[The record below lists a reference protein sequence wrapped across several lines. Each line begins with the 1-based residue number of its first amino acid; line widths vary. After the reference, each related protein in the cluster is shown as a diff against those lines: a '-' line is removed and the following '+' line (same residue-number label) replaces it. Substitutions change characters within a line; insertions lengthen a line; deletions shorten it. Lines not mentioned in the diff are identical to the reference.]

1 MRTLSS
7 RWQTRD
13 LITALAR
20 AGWGPLADREVAG
33 ARSVLQALVACLDY
47 HSGQGLTTAAQVAD
61 TAGLSERWTRTRLA
75 LLEDAGLI
83 TWNRG
88 GVVHGKPQP
97 SFIRI
102 VKTALVDLIKGAR
115 PALALVLAARRKRT
129 AHRLAGLRR
138 LNVLPRGTSRRSSH
152 AELSASPI
160 PLRGGDSN
168 PPHLER
174 STKVLTQDLPE
185 CSLHVGNKSGRM
197 ASGLHRCPMCR
208 RTEAR
213 EQAQAK
219 AAQTQVPAIPVPQQ
233 DHLALMLGSDA

>member
-1 MRTLSS
+1 MSALSS

-47 HSGQGLTTAAQVAD
+47 HTGQGLTTAAQVAD

-83 TWNRG
+83 TWQRG
-88 GVVHGKPQP
+88 GVLHGRPQP

-115 PALALVLAARRKRT
+115 PALRLVLAARRKRT
-129 AHRLAGLRR
+129 NARIAGLRR
-138 LNVLPRGTSRRSSH
+138 LNVRPRGSSRRSVH
-152 AELSASPI
+152 AELSGSPI
-160 PLRGGDSN
+160 PLRGGEPN

-174 STKVLTQDLPE
+174 STDVLTQDNPE
-185 CSLHVGNKSGRM
+185 CTLHEGSLGGRL
-197 ASGLHRCPMCR
+197 ASGLHRCPSCR
-208 RTEAR
+208 RVEAR

-219 AAQTQVPAIPVPQQ
+219 AAQTQVPVIPVPRQ
-233 DHLALMLGSDA
+233 DRLAMMLGEDA